1 MMTASETIE
10 RLTNLV
16 KLQADIIKEQADA
29 LAQLGAVEGID
40 EQLRAAEVER
50 GAILRDER

>member
-1 MMTASETIE
+1 MTASETIE

-29 LAQLGAVEGID
+29 LAQFEAVEGID
-40 EQLRAAEVER
+40 EQLRAAEAER
-50 GAILRDER
+50 EAILRNER